1 MHYWAV
7 RGRCPWPVSFRMTSR
22 KAASS
27 ASGVSCTT
35 VVFHTWAGTPPPP
48 PAPPSCPPQKKARTA
63 NIRTTDT
70 NNTIHHCAIS
80 KQRGYSARLPQYSL
94 ERFKP
99 APTCL
104 QHVLPS
110 LVLASCVAVPNDSTG
125 HAVVKKEIR
134 ESVCSCGVF
143 VEQGL
148 KLNLPLRPTLDF
160 ILTPITFRRIVHH
173 GQEIQQRI
181 IRSRDSVDVAGLQL
195 LPFTTQTH
203 RSHLSHKLPS
213 QVAKLLPEK
222 QKSETR
228 DGTRART
235 KVCAGCA
242 ADTPNN

>member
-1 MHYWAV
+1 MLGALYWAV

-35 VVFHTWAGTPPPP
+35 VVFHTWTGNPK
-48 PAPPSCPPQKKARTA
+48 QKDSKHENNRHTH
-63 NIRTTDT
+63 TH
-70 NNTIHHCAIS
+70 NTIHHCTIT
-80 KQRGYSARLPQYSL
+80 KQRGYSARLPQCSSG
-94 ERFKP
+94 RFQP

-104 QHVLPS
+104 QHVLPG

-203 RSHLSHKLPS
+203 RSHLSHKLPL
-213 QVAKLLPEK
+213 K
-222 QKSETR
+222 
-228 DGTRART
+228 
-235 KVCAGCA
+235 
-242 ADTPNN
+242 